1 MAGIT
6 SMFDGYK
13 KKYLKNDFSA
23 GLAVAA
29 VSFPQVMAY
38 ALLAGVNPVYGL
50 YTFIVSTIIATFT
63 GRSSYMVVGPTN
75 MVAVTI
81 ASSLNALEIV
91 DAGNYMQFVF
101 LLTFMIGAV
110 QVVLGSLQVGSL
122 VHFVSQPV
130 IVGLTVGVSLII
142 MTSQLEKI
150 LGLTL
155 ENSGGNVLSVLY
167 SVLTHLDVINFYAF
181 FMGIFSIGVIIF
193 CKKFVSWL
201 PPYLFSVSISLI
213 IVYLFNLENYL
224 EVVGEFRSSLPA
236 FNIPAFD
243 FQEMRTLFSAALS
256 IAILGFTQVL
266 SIVKVMEKRTGEEA
280 ELNRE
285 FIGQGIMNMVCSF
298 FSSFAATGSFTKS
311 FTNLEVGAKSRI
323 SELISGLTVLLFMIL
338 FGGIVSYIPI
348 SSLAGIVILVAF
360 YMIDMEEIKKHFST
374 TKFDAVIF
382 SATFITTI
390 LTPRLDYAIYFGV
403 IVSFILVLKNTSE
416 INYSHIS
423 YEEDEEENF
432 SQESLQEV
440 KEDEYIVINL
450 SGSLHFNTSENLKN
464 KLNKSFREDKI
475 FVIRMRRI
483 ENIDIT
489 AIQELEKFVDR
500 VQASGGEVIMCGL
513 DKELCDILKQY
524 GLYDKIGEENCF
536 SARDDIFRSTK
547 KAIKKAE
554 NDVED

>member
-50 YTFIVSTIIATFT
+50 YTFIMSTIIATFT

-464 KLNKSFREDKI
+464 KLNESFREDKI

>member
-50 YTFIVSTIIATFT
+50 YTFIMSTIIATFT

-464 KLNKSFREDKI
+464 KLNESFREDKI

-554 NDVED
+554 HDVED

>member
-50 YTFIVSTIIATFT
+50 YTFIMSTIIATFT